1 MSKAHVI
8 GLGKSGVAAAR
19 LLKREGWEVE
29 LSDSASAKTLAE
41 RNTSETLLQQ
51 QELAA
56 EQIIVKLGQ
65 SPELNGANLPELIVV
80 SPGVPWDIPVLN
92 QARQLGIE
100 IIGEMELAWRYLQ
113 SLPWVGITGT
123 NGKTTTTAL
132 IAAIFQA
139 AGLNAPACGN
149 IGYAACE
156 VALSWN
162 GHREAKTRAHSNT
175 DNSLPTSPYPSG
187 TLRANGFDS
196 DAPLSLT
203 QPTQTQATAG
213 DGSDGIKLVA
223 SKTATASVHLPVF
236 ASASFPVFASSSLD
250 WIIAEIS
257 SYQIESSTSLAPRI
271 GVWTT
276 FTPDHLA
283 RHKTLEN
290 YYNIKAKLLRQ
301 SELQVFNGDDAYLSK
316 LGLSAWPNAYWTSVK
331 GKDFLISEQG
341 FYIEDGWVVEKL
353 TATSAPE
360 RIVKVSALRMVGE
373 HNQQNLLMAVA
384 TARLA
389 GINREAIARAI
400 SEFPGVAHRLEYI
413 CTWEGIDF
421 INDSKATNYD
431 AAEVGLTSANSPAIL
446 IAGGEAKAGDDTAWL
461 AEIQSKA
468 AAVLLIGSAAPAFAQ
483 RLQEVGYYTYE
494 LVETMERAIPRAAE
508 LAKQYQA
515 SVVLLSPACAS
526 FDQYP
531 NFEVRGDHFRQ
542 LCLAWVENSKVS
554 KLELANTENSSQQSI
569 V

>member
-1 MSKAHVI
+1 MSKATVI

-29 LSDSASAKTLAE
+29 LSDGNTSKTLLE
-41 RNTSETLLQQ
+41 QQ

-56 EQIIVKLGQ
+56 EQITVKLGQ
-65 SPELNGANLPELIVV
+65 SLELNRANLPQLIVV
-80 SPGVPWDIPVLN
+80 SPGVPWDIPVLIK
-92 QARQLGIE
+92 ARQLGIE
-100 IIGEMELAWRYLQ
+100 TIGEIELAWRNLQ

-139 AGLNAPACGN
+139 AELYAPACGN

-156 VALSWN
+156 VALSQ
-162 GHREAKTRAHSNT
+162 GAGSREQGAGEKF
-175 DNSLPTSPYPSG
+175 DNSS
-187 TLRANGFDS
+187 
-196 DAPLSLT
+196 
-203 QPTQTQATAG
+203 
-213 DGSDGIKLVA
+213 I
-223 SKTATASVHLPVF
+223 
-236 ASASFPVFASSSLD
+236 D
-250 WIIAEIS
+250 WVIAEVS
-257 SYQIESSTSLAPRI
+257 SYQIESSSSLAPRI

-276 FTPDHLA
+276 FTPDHLS
-283 RHKTLEN
+283 RHQTLEN

-301 SELQVFNGDDAYLSK
+301 SELQVFNGDDAYLSQ
-316 LGLSAWPNAYWTSVK
+316 LGLSAWPDAYWTSVR
-331 GKDFLISEQG
+331 GKDFLISEKG

-360 RIVKVSALRMVGE
+360 PIVKVSSLRMVGE

-389 GINREAIARAI
+389 GINRDAIARAI
-400 SEFPGVAHRLEYI
+400 REFPGVAHRLEHI

-431 AAEVGLTSANSPAIL
+431 AAEVGLASVNSPTIL
-446 IAGGEAKAGDDTAWL
+446 IAGGEAKAGDDNGWL
-461 AEIQSKA
+461 AQIQTKA
-468 AAVLLIGSAAPAFAQ
+468 AAVLLIGSAAPAFAK
-483 RLQEVGYYTYE
+483 RLQEVGYDNYHI
-494 LVETMERAIPRAAE
+494 VKTMERAVPKSAE

-515 SVVLLSPACAS
+515 RVVLLSPACAS

-531 NFEVRGDHFRQ
+531 NFEVRGDRFRH
-542 LCLAWVENSKVS
+542 LCLAWAGGWKPARVDLPFENSIQ
-554 KLELANTENSSQQSI
+554 ESI
-569 V
+569 VQSR